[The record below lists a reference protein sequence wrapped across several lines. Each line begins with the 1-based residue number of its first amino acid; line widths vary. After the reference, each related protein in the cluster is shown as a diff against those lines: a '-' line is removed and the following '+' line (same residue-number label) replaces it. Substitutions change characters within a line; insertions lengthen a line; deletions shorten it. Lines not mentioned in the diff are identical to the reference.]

1 MPKLA
6 VLTAPGGAVE
16 LAEFPLTAPAPGT
29 VALKLRHTNFPFGR
43 LMPKPFRPHDVNE
56 AFAAADAG
64 LVPRGALVP

>member
-6 VLTAPGGAVE
+6 LLTAYSGAIE

-29 VALKLRHTNFPFGR
+29 AALKLRTEGIGADWVPEPFH
-43 LMPKPFRPHDVNE
+43 LADVN
-56 AFAAADAG
+56 AAIASADPG